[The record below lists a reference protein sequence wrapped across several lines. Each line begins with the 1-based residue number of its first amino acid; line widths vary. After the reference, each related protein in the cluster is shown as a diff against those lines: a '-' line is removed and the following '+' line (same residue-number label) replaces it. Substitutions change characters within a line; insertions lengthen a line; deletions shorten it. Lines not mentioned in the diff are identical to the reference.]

1 MLDLDLP
8 GHWLLVARIFG
19 FLGFLIDGLS
29 HALGRLLN
37 RRAIPSM
44 MVSRVMVITSMVVI
58 ITTIRKDYR
67 TSLGRKNQCQSYHP
81 YFYRSKVHNIISL
94 QTQFGHLLDKKTP

>member
-44 MVSRVMVITSMVVI
+44 MASMVMSIVMM
-58 ITTIRKDYR
+58 ITRTRNKYR
-67 TSLGRKNQCQSYHP
+67 TSLGCKNQRQSNHP

-94 QTQFGHLLDKKTP
+94 QTQFGYFLD